1 MSGIDPST
9 SQLMLYSIS
18 DAKCFGFDV
27 MLIEVG
33 RTVKKLTRISV
44 KMEKSILANEKKPI
58 ERGERDWNELN

>member
-1 MSGIDPST
+1 MDPST

-33 RTVKKLTRISV
+33 FTVNKNGREKFMSEKTGE
-44 KMEKSILANEKKPI
+44 MEKKTRQLNYKMYTQEKK
-58 ERGERDWNELN
+58 